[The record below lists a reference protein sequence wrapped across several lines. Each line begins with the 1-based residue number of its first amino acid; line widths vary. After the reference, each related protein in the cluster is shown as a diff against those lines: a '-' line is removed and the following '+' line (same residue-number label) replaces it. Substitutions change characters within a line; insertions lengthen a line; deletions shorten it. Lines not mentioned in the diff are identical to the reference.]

1 MAAARVLEA
10 SASVVLICGL
20 PGSGKSTL
28 ASSMA
33 SRLAEQQRGHDDSSD
48 EQRQLYSHVV
58 LIDYDDIANRIAV
71 SEQLAVDSSVPTA
84 DDEAS
89 NSNTAF
95 DDTDLLAWRE
105 SRKMALTK
113 LEDELTSFFE
123 AQSESN
129 ISNQSNNLLVI
140 LDDNFHLRSMRR
152 DVYKVCQK
160 VVASST
166 EEKNESDAGRNAR
179 RIGFSLVLV
188 DTPLEIC
195 LQRNATR
202 QGKACVP
209 EGTIRNMAASF
220 ERPETDTKDYM
231 KKFELNSIAVD
242 ASQKTTTDDDV
253 YEAIEER
260 ICACLQQSLD
270 NPVVPPQKE
279 VEVDP
284 EVLRQ
289 QREQTLNNC
298 IHKADKLLRTMV
310 GAVGRADKTMGRTA
324 NEARKHI
331 LQKVR
336 DDAAHTGDSDDGM
349 YEAVLV
355 EQFKTYLVE
364 NGGDKVRADSE
375 LLSVIDI
382 AYQGLN

>member
-1 MAAARVLEA
+1 MATTRVVGA

-242 ASQKTTTDDDV
+242 ASQKTSTDDV
-253 YEAIEER
+253 YDANEER
-260 ICACLQQSLD
+260 ICSCLRQSLD

-279 VEVDP
+279 VGIDP
-284 EVLRQ
+284 EVLQ
-289 QREQTLNNC
+289 KQREQTLSNL
-298 IHKADKLLRTMV
+298 IHRADRLLRTMV

-324 NEARKHI
+324 NEARKCI
-331 LQKVR
+331 LQRVR
-336 DDAAHTGDSDDGM
+336 DDNVLSGDSDDGM
-349 YEAVLV
+349 YEAVIV

-382 AYQGLN
+382 AYQGLK